1 VRTGARTRDRRA
13 VGIVAIS
20 ITTVVWGLAG
30 VLVKSTS
37 QAPLSFAAYRLWTGI
52 AIYALVLVVT
62 RRRLTLATLR
72 RCAVGGL
79 LFAADLAFTF
89 SAFKLTTLA
98 NANIIG
104 GLSPI
109 FIAFAA
115 SRLFG
120 ERFGRREAA
129 LAGVSFCGVA
139 LVAIGASG
147 TPAWSPAGDLF
158 ALCSVG
164 SWTAYWL
171 FSKRARQEMPA
182 IEYMSG
188 VMLVAALVMTPVA
201 ALAGQSLAPPGAGDW
216 LWIGTVALFP
226 GFLGHTMIA
235 WAHRHVEAWLGSLIT
250 LCVPVVA
257 AVAAWAALGEP
268 LTPLVVLGGAIV
280 LGATASVA
288 LRAARTRRAA
298 DVDVEAAHEV

>member
-1 VRTGARTRDRRA
+1 MRIAERLQDRRT
-13 VGIVAIS
+13 VGMFAIS

-30 VLVKSTS
+30 VFVKSTS
-37 QAPLSFAAYRLWTGI
+37 QAPLSFAAYRLWAGV
-52 AIYALVLVVT
+52 AIYAVVLIAT

-72 RCAVGGL
+72 VCAVGGL
-79 LFAADLAFTF
+79 LFGADLAFTF

-158 ALCSVG
+158 ALCSVA

-171 FSKRARQEMPA
+171 FSKRARQQVPA
-182 IEYMSG
+182 IEYMTC
-188 VMLVAALVMTPVA
+188 VMLVAALVMTPA
-201 ALAGQSLAPPGAGDW
+201 ALLAGQSLALPGAQDW
-216 LWIGTVALFP
+216 LLIWVVALVP
-226 GFLGHTMIA
+226 GAMGHTMIA
-235 WAHRHVEAWLGSLIT
+235 WAHGHVEAWLGSLIT

-257 AVAAWAALGEP
+257 AVAAWVALGEP
-268 LTPLVVLGGAIV
+268 LTPLVVLGGLIV
-280 LGATASVA
+280 LGTTAS
-288 LRAARTRRAA
+288 LAARATRRDPAT
-298 DVDVEAAHEV
+298 VRGRSEV